1 MKAGGQPLA
10 GRLLQITMEVPMA
23 LADAPST
30 ARSVVRTP
38 YFRSLKWQEAKWGY
52 IFISPNLLLFLIFT
66 LFPVFASFYYSL
78 NDWNIHLP
86 MQFIGLQNYTRL
98 LADPVFKQVLVNTL
112 YYTFGILP
120 VQTALALLIALAL
133 NQKIRLKTMYRSM
146 YFVPVVTSMV
156 AVSMVWQWM
165 YEPTYGI
172 INSGLKIFG
181 IKGPNWL
188 FSYEWAMP
196 SVIIMSIW
204 KGVGY
209 SIVLYLAALQGV
221 PESLYESAMIDGAGA
236 WQRFRHITVP
246 MISPTTFFII
256 ILTIIGSFQ
265 AFDAVYTL
273 TQGGPGRATSVI
285 VHYLYQNGFQYF
297 AMGYAAAIAYVLFAL
312 LLAATLLQ
320 WYYRKRWVFGE
331 E

>member
-1 MKAGGQPLA
+1 MAVADVPHPAGTA
-10 GRLLQITMEVPMA
+10 YHVPF
-23 LADAPST
+23 
-30 ARSVVRTP
+30 
-38 YFRSLKWQEAKWGY
+38 FRSLRWQEAKWGY
-52 IFISPNLLLFLIFT
+52 IFLLPNLILFLAFT
-66 LFPVFASFYYSL
+66 VFPVFASFYYSL
-78 NDWNIHLP
+78 NDWNIHMP
-86 MQFIGLQNYTRL
+86 MQYIGLQNYSKL
-98 LADPVFKQVLVNTL
+98 LQDSVFGQVVVNTF

-120 VQTALALLIALAL
+120 VQTVLGLLIALAL
-133 NQKIRLKTMYRSM
+133 NQKIRLMTMYRGM

-172 INSGLKIFG
+172 INSGLKLVG
-181 IKGPNWL
+181 IQGPNWL
-188 FSYEWAMP
+188 FSKEWAMP

-204 KGVGY
+204 KNVGY
-209 SIVLYLAALQGV
+209 SVVLYLAALQGV
-221 PESLYESAMIDGAGA
+221 PESLHESAMIDGASV

-246 MISPTTFFII
+246 LISPTTFFIV

-265 AFDAVYTL
+265 SFDAIYTL
-273 TQGGPGRATSVI
+273 TQGGPSRATSVI

-297 AMGYAAAIAYVLFAL
+297 AMGYAAAIAYVLFAFL
-312 LLAATLLQ
+312 LLATLLQ